1 MRAQDEIVKDIKTV
15 LEEKV
20 APSVAAH
27 NGSIGFISFASD
39 TGVATLKLSGSCSG
53 CAMSKITL
61 QRGVE
66 QTLKHYV
73 PEVKSIV
80 GEDDEQAAEQG
91 YDPYFPKDKE
101 PDWERLVRKS
111 DADSSLQN
119 NNGVSRRIFILG
131 SLSRVRM
138 IKYVTLFIGMSLGLL
153 IGFSVYHY
161 FFMEK
166 FSCCGVYG

>member
-1 MRAQDEIVKDIKTV
+1 MRELDEIVRDIKSI

-27 NGSIGFISFASD
+27 NGIIGFIDFAMD

-66 QTLKHYV
+66 QTLKHYI

-80 GEDDEQAAEQG
+80 GRDDEEAAGQG
-91 YDPYFPKDKE
+91 YEPYIPKDKE
-101 PDWERLVRKS
+101 PDWKKFVR
-111 DADSSLQN
+111 
-119 NNGVSRRIFILG
+119 
-131 SLSRVRM
+131 
-138 IKYVTLFIGMSLGLL
+138 
-153 IGFSVYHY
+153 
-161 FFMEK
+161 
-166 FSCCGVYG
+166 

>member
-1 MRAQDEIVKDIKTV
+1 MRTHDEIIKNIKTV

-27 NGSIGFISFASD
+27 NGSIGFISFAMD
-39 TGVATLKLSGSCSG
+39 TGTATLKLSGSCSG

-73 PEVKSIV
+73 PEVKAII

-101 PDWERLVRKS
+101 PDWERFVRKP
-111 DADSSLQN
+111 DE
-119 NNGVSRRIFILG
+119 V
-131 SLSRVRM
+131 
-138 IKYVTLFIGMSLGLL
+138 
-153 IGFSVYHY
+153 
-161 FFMEK
+161 E
-166 FSCCGVYG
+166 

>member
-1 MRAQDEIVKDIKTV
+1 MRTQDEIIKDIKTV

-27 NGSIGFISFASD
+27 NGSIGFIDFALD

-66 QTLKHYV
+66 NTLKHYV

-80 GEDDEQAAEQG
+80 GKYDDEAQEQG
-91 YDPYFPKDKE
+91 YSPYFPKDKE
-101 PDWERLVRKS
+101 PDWQK
-111 DADSSLQN
+111 
-119 NNGVSRRIFILG
+119 
-131 SLSRVRM
+131 
-138 IKYVTLFIGMSLGLL
+138 LL
-153 IGFSVYHY
+153 R
-161 FFMEK
+161 EK
-166 FSCCGVYG
+166 D

>member
-1 MRAQDEIVKDIKTV
+1 MREHDEIVRDIKSI

-27 NGSIGFISFASD
+27 NGIIGFIDFAMD

-66 QTLKHYV
+66 TTLKHYV

-80 GEDDEQAAEQG
+80 GQDDEEAASQG
-91 YDPYFPKDKE
+91 YEPYIPKDKE
-101 PDWERLVRKS
+101 PDWKKFVR
-111 DADSSLQN
+111 
-119 NNGVSRRIFILG
+119 
-131 SLSRVRM
+131 
-138 IKYVTLFIGMSLGLL
+138 
-153 IGFSVYHY
+153 
-161 FFMEK
+161 
-166 FSCCGVYG
+166 